1 MGFVVPRNP
10 SFNLRL
16 TPATSAGMHDV
27 LQGEQLASRKMRV
40 KLLQVAADLAASYSG
55 YTPEKRAPHSWGR

>member
-1 MGFVVPRNP
+1 
-10 SFNLRL
+10 
-16 TPATSAGMHDV
+16 MHDV

-55 YTPEKRAPHSWGR
+55 YTPE